1 MDKLLLNKK
10 NVLSRKYLFFRSTLE
25 KAFELLPEDSEEG
38 EDAGGQRPGEAGGVA
53 APRGED
59 ENEGGG
65 GGGVKKG
72 GAGGHQA
79 HFDDN
84 Y

>member
-1 MDKLLLNKK
+1 M
-10 NVLSRKYLFFRSTLE
+10 E

-38 EDAGGQRPGEAGGVA
+38 EDAGAGGQRPGEAGGA
-53 APRGED
+53 AAGPRGD
-59 ENEGGG
+59 EESEAGAG
-65 GGGVKKG
+65 GGGVKK
-72 GAGGHQA
+72 GGHQA

>member
-1 MDKLLLNKK
+1 M
-10 NVLSRKYLFFRSTLE
+10 E

-38 EDAGGQRPGEAGGVA
+38 EDAGAGGQRPGEAGGAA
-53 APRGED
+53 APRGD
-59 ENEGGG
+59 EESEAGAG
-65 GGGVKKG
+65 GGGVKK
-72 GAGGHQA
+72 GGHQA